1 MLLKQEDHRDTGLGV
16 YLEPSRTIFWL
27 MIHKKQ
33 RVLGRALDP
42 PTGLCRKPLNPKLDL
57 GVV

>member
-1 MLLKQEDHRDTGLGV
+1 MNFGLRIQGLGV